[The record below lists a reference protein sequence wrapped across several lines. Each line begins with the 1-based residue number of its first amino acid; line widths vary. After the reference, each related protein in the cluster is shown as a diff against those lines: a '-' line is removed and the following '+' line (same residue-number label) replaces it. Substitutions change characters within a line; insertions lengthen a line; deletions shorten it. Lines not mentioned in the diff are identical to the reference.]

1 MEARRVKCQ
10 MYGSAGRISSI
21 TGIDMNSE
29 FKSIFARLRGILQ
42 KHSAALTVT
51 ANAPDYYCLQIAFSP
66 KLKKPFP
73 VAWVKI
79 GKAYVSYH
87 LMPVYIFPKL
97 LDSRSDKLRARM
109 QGKSCFNF
117 KVADEALFEELE
129 QVTTKGFAMGRE
141 AGFGP

>member
-1 MEARRVKCQ
+1 MGKE
-10 MYGSAGRISSI
+10 II
-21 TGIDMNSE
+21 NSE
-29 FKSIFARLRGILQ
+29 FESVFARLRGILQ
-42 KHSAALTVT
+42 KQSAALTVT
-51 ANAPDYYCLQIAFSP
+51 VDTPVHYCLQITFSP

-87 LMPVYIFPKL
+87 FMPVYMFPKL

-117 KVADEALFEELE
+117 KAVDEALFEELKDL
-129 QVTTKGFAMGRE
+129 TTEGFARCRE

>member
-1 MEARRVKCQ
+1 
-10 MYGSAGRISSI
+10 
-21 TGIDMNSE
+21 MNSNFE
-29 FKSIFARLRGILQ
+29 SIFARLREILQ
-42 KHSAALTVT
+42 KRSASLAVT
-51 ANAPDYYCLQIAFSP
+51 ADAPDHYCLQIAFSP

-87 LMPVYIFPKL
+87 FMPVYMFPKL

-117 KVADEALFEELE
+117 KVMDEALFKELE
-129 QVTTKGFAMGRE
+129 DLTTEGFTKCRE
-141 AGFGP
+141 TGFGP

>member
-1 MEARRVKCQ
+1 MC
-10 MYGSAGRISSI
+10 GSARNSSALTWI
-21 TGIDMNSE
+21 EMNSD
-29 FKSIFARLRGILQ
+29 FQSIFTRLRRILE

-51 ANAPDYYCLQIAFSP
+51 VDTPDHYCLQIAFSP

-87 LMPVYIFPKL
+87 FMPVYMFPGL
-97 LDSRSDKLRARM
+97 LDSRSEKLRARM

-117 KVADEALFEELE
+117 KVVDEALFEELKDL
-129 QVTTKGFAMGRE
+129 TTEGFTRCKE